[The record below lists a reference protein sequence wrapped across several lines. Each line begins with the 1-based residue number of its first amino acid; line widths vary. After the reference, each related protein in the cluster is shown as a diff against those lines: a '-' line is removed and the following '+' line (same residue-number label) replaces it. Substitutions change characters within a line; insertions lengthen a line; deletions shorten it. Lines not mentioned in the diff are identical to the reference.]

1 MKMRARKS
9 LSALSRK
16 HSSKPGKQLTS
27 RIWKYRGSYLF
38 LMPFAVIFIMFT
50 VLPVII
56 SIINSFTYNNMLQ
69 PPKFIF
75 FDNYIKLFT
84 SDDVF
89 IIALKNTLIFAIIT
103 GPIGY
108 MLSFLVAWLINELPN
123 RLRAVFVLI
132 F

>member
-1 MKMRARKS
+1 
-9 LSALSRK
+9 
-16 HSSKPGKQLTS
+16 
-27 RIWKYRGSYLF
+27 
-38 LMPFAVIFIMFT
+38 MPFAVIFIMFT